1 MGRSDSAAARDESS
15 FGKKVPIPPK
25 QKTIVVDAG
34 RQELIQKEKQEGYLA
49 KTREK
54 HQVWT
59 NVRKQFKAFH
69 ALRKRVNVAEDDWIW
84 DESSNASQADLVA
97 WKLVTSQRKAYE
109 MERTAADSGGCGD
122 SADSQEPESSVI
134 SSLDR
139 SARYPLMPE
148 ADKSLRDQLSGV
160 RRLCCKHR

>member
-1 MGRSDSAAARDESS
+1 MASMGRSDSAAARDESS

-109 MERTAADSGGCGD
+109 MERKAADSGGCGD
-122 SADSQEPESSVI
+122 SADSQEPESSAI
-134 SSLDR
+134 WTGQR
-139 SARYPLMPE
+139 GIP
-148 ADKSLRDQLSGV
+148 
-160 RRLCCKHR
+160 

>member
-109 MERTAADSGGCGD
+109 MERKAADSGGCGD
-122 SADSQEPESSVI
+122 SADSQEPESSATCTAQRGI
-134 SSLDR
+134 
-139 SARYPLMPE
+139 P
-148 ADKSLRDQLSGV
+148 
-160 RRLCCKHR
+160 